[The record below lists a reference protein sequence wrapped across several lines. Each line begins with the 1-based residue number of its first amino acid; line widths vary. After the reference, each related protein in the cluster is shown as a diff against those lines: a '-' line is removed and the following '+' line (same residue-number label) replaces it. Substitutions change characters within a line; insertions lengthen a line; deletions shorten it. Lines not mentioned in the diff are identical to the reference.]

1 MHRRILFHGR
11 SAALTL
17 LALCVAAPLPAA
29 DNPQNPP
36 FPLPTSQP
44 ISPTPAPES
53 RPPAS
58 IVSPTPVVPVVTPAA
73 TPTPAPVVPPP
84 GQVNATLTTSSG
96 VPVTI
101 STGAPS
107 TRVPV
112 RRPVGDTP
120 VSGITLK
127 FDNAEIYEVIQT
139 VLGDILRLDYAL
151 DPSIQGR
158 VTLNTTAPV
167 SMADVYNVLEGVL
180 SLNGISIVRDGKV
193 YKVVRDANAVRDAVS
208 FEAAGENSPLI
219 QIIPVKFVQASQLV
233 NSLRNFI
240 GTQAAMT
247 SDPTNHYLIVA
258 DRATNVAKIV
268 DMVKVLDV
276 DYLRHVRIRMVQLEK
291 GDATEMAREMDILF
305 RASGMFNWA
314 GTDGNKVFFLPVVR
328 MNAVLVA
335 AANDAVLAAAE
346 QWIRTLDDEPK
357 NGLGNN
363 VHVYPVA
370 NSNAAH
376 IANILRQLYG
386 GAAAYGTQQ
395 TTPATGATS
404 QPGQTSAVSGANPTQ
419 TITRGNVP
427 GATAAG
433 AGLAGTVQIIADEA
447 TNTLVIRASAPDY
460 QQIRKVIERL
470 DTIPR
475 QVLIQVMVAEVSLT
489 DKLQY
494 GIEWWMKSVLSKDG
508 KTWPALL
515 GIEGNLIPP
524 TSPGTVSGAASGLNY
539 LVFNGAG
546 SIVGMLK
553 LLADDT
559 DVSLLSAPHVMAS
572 DGKTAKIEVGADEP
586 IVTQTVSTPSSIPS
600 PTATGLTTSN
610 SVQYRPTGILLD
622 VKPSINASGRVTLS
636 ITQEVSAR
644 GTPLSVG
651 GSEYPSFSK
660 RKVSTDVT
668 LEEGKTLMIAGL
680 IQDKGTRGVIGVP
693 GLKDIPLLGMLFG
706 TTKND
711 RDKVELM
718 IAITPYVVRNRE
730 EGDRITAAFQDSLR
744 DLKGLMQNHQGGNYA
759 PRLDRQTA
767 SEQPATGPQ

>member
-1 MHRRILFHGR
+1 MHRMFFSFRLAIRLI
-11 SAALTL
+11 SAAVFVSTP
-17 LALCVAAPLPAA
+17 LCATENLPKSSFSIPQESSTTAAPA
-29 DNPQNPP
+29 
-36 FPLPTSQP
+36 
-44 ISPTPAPES
+44 PAPA
-53 RPPAS
+53 PMF
-58 IVSPTPVVPVVTPAA
+58 VSPAPVVPVVSAPPVTPVPALAA
-73 TPTPAPVVPPP
+73 SVPAP
-84 GQVNATLTTSSG
+84 GQVSATLTTPSG
-96 VPVTI
+96 VPVAI

-112 RRPVGDTP
+112 RRPVGDAP

-127 FDNAEIYEVIQT
+127 FDNAEIYEVAQT
-139 VLGDILRLDYAL
+139 VLGDILRLDYVL

-158 VTLNTTAPV
+158 ITLNTAAPV

-180 SLNGISIVRDGKV
+180 ALNGISIIRDGKV
-193 YKVVRDANAVRDAVS
+193 YKVVRDANAVRDTVS

-258 DRATNVAKIV
+258 DRASNVAKIV

-276 DYLRHVRIRMVQLEK
+276 DYLRHVRIRMIQLEK
-291 GDATEMAREMDILF
+291 GDATEMAREMDTLF
-305 RASGMFNWA
+305 RSSGMFNWA
-314 GTDGNKVFFLPVVR
+314 GTDGNKVFFLPIVR

-386 GAAAYGTQQ
+386 GAPAYGAPQ
-395 TTPATGATS
+395 TTGTAAS
-404 QPGQTSAVSGANPTQ
+404 QASTAVSGANPTQ
-419 TITRGNVP
+419 TISRGNVP

-494 GIEWWMKSVLSKDG
+494 GIEWWMKSILSKDG
-508 KTWPALL
+508 KSWPAWL
-515 GIEGNLIPP
+515 GVEGNLAPP
-524 TSPGTVSGAASGLNY
+524 ISPGTVTGAASGLNY

-546 SIVGMLK
+546 GVIGMLK

-586 IVTQTVSTPSSIPS
+586 IVTQTVSTPTSTTIN
-600 PTATGLTTSN
+600 TGLTTSN

-636 ITQEVSAR
+636 VTQEVSAR

-651 GSEYPSFSK
+651 GAEYPSFSK

-668 LEEGKTLMIAGL
+668 LEEGRTLMIAGL
-680 IQDKGTRGVIGVP
+680 IQDKGTKGVIGVP
-693 GLKDIPLLGMLFG
+693 GLKDIPILGMLFG

-730 EGDRITAAFQDSLR
+730 EGDRLTAAFQDSLR

-759 PRLDRQTA
+759 PRLDRQA
-767 SEQPATGPQ
+767 SGTPPVNAQ